1 MLCARCTSWPAV
13 EYAVH
18 LSFAWLS
25 QGQSCIP
32 AGTHPDLLFLS
43 NQVLSLASHTVLQL
57 RQLTKLNCRL
67 RLNRRF
73 IVVEGISQNLGD
85 IAPLDKIFEL
95 KEQFK
100 YRLVLDESL
109 SFGVL
114 GGTGRGAAEHFGL
127 EPGQVE
133 IVAASM
139 GKCKHH
145 FTKPQPHVSLLSRIL
160 QGRH

>member
-1 MLCARCTSWPAV
+1 M
-13 EYAVH
+13 
-18 LSFAWLS
+18 
-25 QGQSCIP
+25 
-32 AGTHPDLLFLS
+32 
-43 NQVLSLASHTVLQL
+43 
-57 RQLTKLNCRL
+57 NCRL

-95 KEQFK
+95 KEKFK
-100 YRLVLDESL
+100 YRLIVDESL

-114 GGTGRGAAEHFGL
+114 GDTGRGAAEYFGL

-139 GKCKHH
+139 GRCMHCS
-145 FTKPQPHVSLLSRIL
+145 TQLNVL
-160 QGRH
+160 